1 MPVGM
6 HRPQASRWKNVWP
19 FLVILVIVPLL
30 AWGASI
36 LLMNR
41 QSGTVVSTSQSAPAA
56 RSAQSAQ
63 SSQSARSEQTAQSEQ
78 SARSLE
84 EPEPAP
90 EAAEP
95 EGQVDFSA
103 SIAVL
108 NGTGTAGLAAERAGV
123 LNGAGFAQTSAAN
136 ADGWTTAVSTVFYE
150 DPAFAATAKEV
161 AKALGIANVEQAS
174 GIGGTNIAVV
184 LK

>member
-30 AWGASI
+30 AWGASTF
-36 LLMNR
+36 LMNR
-41 QSGTVVSTSQSAPAA
+41 QSGTVVSTPQSAPAA

-78 SARSLE
+78 SARPVA

-90 EAAEP
+90 QAEP

-123 LNGAGFAQTSAAN
+123 LNGAGFAQTFAAN
-136 ADGWTTAVSTVFYE
+136 ADGWTTEVSTVFYE